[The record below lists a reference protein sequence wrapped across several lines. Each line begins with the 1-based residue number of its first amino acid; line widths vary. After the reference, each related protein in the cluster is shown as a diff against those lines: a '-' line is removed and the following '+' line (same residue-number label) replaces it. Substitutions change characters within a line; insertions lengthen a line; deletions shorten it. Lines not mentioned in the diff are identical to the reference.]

1 MNMLYADATGVIKKA
16 AVPSGGSGTVTSVAT
31 GFGLSGGTRTTTG
44 TLIVD
49 SASVATR
56 ARVQKGVDSVAA
68 IAVKGTGITGYFPK
82 WTGTGTQ
89 DTSQLFQLGRNIGIG
104 TASPT
109 FRLHLPDAGDVNAQ
123 AMIAGTVLGSNGNGQ
138 TIRPSNSLAM
148 TIFGQSDIGY
158 IYGAAISS
166 TGRWGINTT
175 SVNDATLSVD
185 GSVKIVTIDSTST
198 ARNML
203 YQDANGVIKKSAVPT
218 GSGVINTSIA
228 VASANYTVTSTDN
241 FVYLSNL
248 NTSGRNIVLP
258 NDPVVGRQLIFFN
271 TSNDGSHRWTFTNED
286 VQDINGDTV
295 TTLTNR
301 KTYTLVFYEGV
312 FHVISI
318 N

>member
-1 MNMLYADATGVIKKA
+1 M
-16 AVPSGGSGTVTSVAT
+16 
-31 GFGLSGGTRTTTG
+31 
-44 TLIVD
+44 D

-68 IAVKGTGITGYFPK
+68 ISVKGTGITGYFPK
-82 WTGTGTQ
+82 WTGTATQ

-109 FRLHLPDAGDVNAQ
+109 YRIHLPDAGNVSGQ
-123 AMIAGTVLGSNGNGQ
+123 AMIGGTVLGSNGNGQ

-158 IYGAAISS
+158 LYGAAVSS

-203 YQDANGVIKKSAVPT
+203 YQDANGIIKKSAVPT
-218 GSGVINTSIA
+218 GSGTIA
-228 VASANYTVTSTDN
+228 TAESDISANYTVTSTDH
-241 FVYLSNL
+241 FVYLPAL
-248 NTSGRNIVLP
+248 EGAGRNIVLP
-258 NDPVVGRQLIFFN
+258 NDAVNGRQLIFFN
-271 TSNDGSHRWTFTNED
+271 TSNDGTYKWTFTNED
-286 VQDINGDTV
+286 VEDTAGAAV

-301 KTYTLVFYEGV
+301 KVYMLV
-312 FHVISI
+312 
-318 N
+318 